1 MRRDLDEKTS
11 IMCRLTKNDK
21 EKLGNTVVYI
31 ASHTNN
37 LSKTKLLK
45 LLYFMEEYSVRRF
58 HTPFLGLPYEVWQ
71 AGPVVKDVFID
82 LSETPVI
89 LDGYVTKEIVGDA
102 TYILP
107 AKSFSDDEF
116 SDNDMLVMDEV
127 IKKFGN
133 KTAKELVGIT
143 HKNGSLWHKIAKRN
157 NLLVPFESKLMN
169 NSDCVIDFAEELTET
184 GKEFYQEQLEF
195 LHISRAYAKN

>member
-1 MRRDLDEKTS
+1 
-11 IMCRLTKNDK
+11 MCRLTKSDK

-31 ASHTNN
+31 ASHTKN

-45 LLYFMEEYSVRRF
+45 LLYFIEEYSVRRF
-58 HTPFLGLPYEVWQ
+58 HTPFLGLPFEVWQ

-82 LSETPVI
+82 LSETPVL
-89 LDGYVTKEIVGDA
+89 LDGYDTKEVVGDA

-107 AKSFSDDEF
+107 AKSFVDDEF
-116 SDNDMLVMDEV
+116 SDNDLLVMDEV
-127 IKKFGN
+127 MKKYGD

-143 HKNGSLWHKIAKRN
+143 HRKGSLWYMVAERN
-157 NLLVPFESKLMN
+157 NLLASFENKLMN

-184 GKEFYQEQLEF
+184 GKDFYRDQIDF
-195 LHISRAYAKN
+195 LQTSRKYAQS

>member
-1 MRRDLDEKTS
+1 
-11 IMCRLTKNDK
+11 MCRLTRNDR

-31 ASHTNN
+31 ASHTKC

-82 LSETPVI
+82 LSETPVL
-89 LDGYVTKEIVGDA
+89 LDGYVAKQVMGEA
-102 TYILP
+102 TYIIP
-107 AKSFSDDEF
+107 VKAFCDDEF

-127 IKKFGN
+127 IKRYGG

-143 HKNGSLWHKIAKRN
+143 HQKGSLWYKVAQKN
-157 NLLVPFESKLMN
+157 NLLNSFENKLMN
-169 NSDCVIDFAEELTET
+169 NSDYTIDFSEELTET
-184 GKEFYQEQLEF
+184 GKEFYHEQIDF
-195 LHISRAYAKN
+195 LQMSRAYAKS

>member
-1 MRRDLDEKTS
+1 
-11 IMCRLTKNDK
+11 MCRLTKYDK
-21 EKLGNTVVYI
+21 DKLGNTVVYI
-31 ASHTNN
+31 ASHTSN

-82 LSETPVI
+82 LSETPI
-89 LDGYVTKEIVGDA
+89 LLDGYVTKHVVGDA

-107 AKSFSDDEF
+107 ARNFCDDEF
-116 SDNDMLVMDEV
+116 SDNDLLVMDEV
-127 IKKFGN
+127 LKKYGN

-143 HKNGSLWHKIAKRN
+143 HQKGSLWYNVAEKE
-157 NLLVPFESKLMN
+157 NLLDLFESKLMN
-169 NSDCVIDFAEELTET
+169 NSDYVIDFGNELTET
-184 GKEFYQEQLEF
+184 GKEFYQEQIDF
-195 LHISRAYAKN
+195 LQTSRAYAKN

>member
-1 MRRDLDEKTS
+1 
-11 IMCRLTKNDK
+11 MCKLTKTDK

-31 ASHTNN
+31 ASHTSY

-58 HTPFLGLPYEVWQ
+58 HTPFLGLPFEVWQ

-89 LDGYVTKEIVGDA
+89 LDGYVTKQIKGDA

-107 AKSFSDDEF
+107 IKEFCDDEF
-116 SDNDMLVMDEV
+116 SDNDLVVMQEV
-127 IKKFGN
+127 VKRYGN
-133 KTAKELVGIT
+133 KTAKELVALT
-143 HKNGSLWHKIAKRN
+143 HKKGTLWYNTASRE
-157 NLLVPFESKLMN
+157 NLLDAFSKKLMN
-169 NSDCVIDFAEELTET
+169 NSDCIIDFSEELTKA
-184 GKEFYQEQLEF
+184 GKEFYLDQMDF
-195 LHISRAYAKN
+195 LQTSRAYTKN

>member
-1 MRRDLDEKTS
+1 
-11 IMCRLTKNDK
+11 MCKLTKPDK

-58 HTPFLGLPYEVWQ
+58 HTPFLGLPFEVWQ

-82 LSETPVI
+82 LAETPVL
-89 LDGYVTKEIVGDA
+89 LDGYVTKQVKGEA

-107 AKSFSDDEF
+107 IRDFCDDEF
-116 SDNDMLVMDEV
+116 SDNDLVVMQEV
-127 IKKFGN
+127 MKKYGD
-133 KTAKELVGIT
+133 KTAKELVALT
-143 HKNGSLWHKIAKRN
+143 HRKGSLWYNIANRKGLLHPFAN
-157 NLLVPFESKLMN
+157 NLMN
-169 NSDCVIDFAEELTET
+169 NSDYTIDFSEELTES
-184 GKEFYQEQLEF
+184 GKEFYHEQIDF
-195 LHISRAYAKN
+195 LQTSRAYAKN

>member
-1 MRRDLDEKTS
+1 
-11 IMCRLTKNDK
+11 MCRLTKNDK

-31 ASHTNN
+31 ASHTKN

-45 LLYFMEEYSVRRF
+45 LLYFIEEYSVRRF
-58 HTPFLGLPYEVWQ
+58 HTPFLGLPFEVWQ

-82 LSETPVI
+82 LSETPVL
-89 LDGYVTKEIVGDA
+89 LDGYVTKEVVGDA

-107 AKSFSDDEF
+107 AKSFVDDEF
-116 SDNDMLVMDEV
+116 SDNDLLVMDEV
-127 IKKFGN
+127 MKKYGD

-143 HKNGSLWHKIAKRN
+143 HRKGSLWYMVAEKN
-157 NLLVPFESKLMN
+157 NLLASFENKLMN

-184 GKEFYQEQLEF
+184 GKDFYRDQIDF
-195 LHISRAYAKN
+195 LQTSRKYAQS

>member
-1 MRRDLDEKTS
+1 MQVFDDLFGGLREKMYFCSVIAKETMD
-11 IMCRLTKNDK
+11 IMCRMTKNDK
-21 EKLGNTVVYI
+21 EKLGNTAVYI
-31 ASHTNN
+31 ASHTKN

-82 LSETPVI
+82 LSENLVI
-89 LDGYVTKEIVGDA
+89 LDGYVTKEVVGDA

-116 SDNDMLVMDEV
+116 SDNDLFVMDEV
-127 IKKFGN
+127 IRKYGD

-143 HKNGSLWHKIAKRN
+143 HRKGSLWHKVAERN
-157 NLLVPFESKLMN
+157 NRN
-169 NSDCVIDFAEELTET
+169 D
-184 GKEFYQEQLEF
+184 
-195 LHISRAYAKN
+195 ISRYRGPPGSTFRLSSQR

>member
-1 MRRDLDEKTS
+1 MDINIA
-11 IMCRLTKNDK
+11 IMCRMTKNDK
-21 EKLGNTVVYI
+21 EKLGNTAVYI
-31 ASHTNN
+31 ASHTKN

-89 LDGYVTKEIVGDA
+89 LDGYVTKEVVGDA

-116 SDNDMLVMDEV
+116 SDNDILVMDEV
-127 IKKFGN
+127 IKRYGN
-133 KTAKELVGIT
+133 KTAKELVSIT
-143 HKNGSLWHKIAKRN
+143 HKNGSLWHNVAVRN
-157 NLLVPFESKLMN
+157 NLLSAFENKLMN
-169 NSDCVIDFAEELTET
+169 NSDFLIDFSEELTET
-184 GKEFYQEQLEF
+184 GKEFYKDQMEF
-195 LHISRAYAKN
+195 LQTSRAFAKN

>member
-1 MRRDLDEKTS
+1 
-11 IMCRLTKNDK
+11 MCRLTKSDK

-31 ASHTNN
+31 ASHTKN

-45 LLYFMEEYSVRRF
+45 LLYFIEEYSVRRF
-58 HTPFLGLPYEVWQ
+58 HTPFLGLPFEVWQ

-82 LSETPVI
+82 LSETPVL
-89 LDGYVTKEIVGDA
+89 LDGYVTKEVVGDA

-107 AKSFSDDEF
+107 AKSFVDDEF
-116 SDNDMLVMDEV
+116 SDNDLLVMDEV
-127 IKKFGN
+127 MKKYGD

-143 HKNGSLWHKIAKRN
+143 HRKGSLWYMVAERN
-157 NLLVPFESKLMN
+157 NLLASFENKLMN

-184 GKEFYQEQLEF
+184 GKDFYRDQIDF
-195 LHISRAYAKN
+195 LQTSRKYAQS

>member
-1 MRRDLDEKTS
+1 
-11 IMCRLTKNDK
+11 MCRLTKNDK

-31 ASHTNN
+31 ASHTKN

-45 LLYFMEEYSVRRF
+45 LLYFIEEYSVRRF
-58 HTPFLGLPYEVWQ
+58 HTPFLGLPFEVWQ

-82 LSETPVI
+82 LSETPVL
-89 LDGYVTKEIVGDA
+89 LDGYVTKEVVGDA

-107 AKSFSDDEF
+107 VKSFVDDEF
-116 SDNDMLVMDEV
+116 SDNDLLVMDEV
-127 IKKFGN
+127 MKKYGD

-143 HKNGSLWHKIAKRN
+143 HRKGSLWYMVAERN
-157 NLLVPFESKLMN
+157 NLLASFENKLMN

-184 GKEFYQEQLEF
+184 GKDFYRDQIDF
-195 LHISRAYAKN
+195 LQTSRKYAQS

>member
-1 MRRDLDEKTS
+1 M
-11 IMCRLTKNDK
+11 
-21 EKLGNTVVYI
+21 
-31 ASHTNN
+31 
-37 LSKTKLLK
+37 
-45 LLYFMEEYSVRRF
+45 
-58 HTPFLGLPYEVWQ
+58 
-71 AGPVVKDVFID
+71 
-82 LSETPVI
+82 I
-89 LDGYVTKEIVGDA
+89 LDGYVTKEVVGDA

-116 SDNDMLVMDEV
+116 SDNDILVMDEV
-127 IKKFGN
+127 IKKYGN
-133 KTAKELVGIT
+133 KTAKELVGLT
-143 HKNGSLWHKIAKRN
+143 HKNGSLWHKIATRN